1 MWCEENGPPQHI
13 FLTNRLHDRDSFEIA
28 ATLNAKVWCNRSSL
42 HEFEKDQRVEL
53 FNHGDDLPGGVRALE
68 VGVLCPEE
76 TALYIPLAGGILA
89 IADAIV
95 RDGDDLGF
103 VPDYLLGDDPE
114 DVKRGLR
121 EVFTRHLDID
131 FDHLLFAHGSP
142 WIGGAKEG
150 LRRFLE
156 RLQI

>member
-1 MWCEENGPPQHI
+1 M
-13 FLTNRLHDRDSFEIA
+13 
-28 ATLNAKVWCNRSSL
+28 
-42 HEFEKDQRVEL
+42 EL
-53 FNHGDDLPGGVRALE
+53 FDHGDDLPGGVRALE

-76 TALYIPLAGGILA
+76 TALYIPLAGDILA

-156 RLQI
+156 RHQI